1 MRVAR
6 SALAVLLAA
15 PLVLLVPPAAVGAA
29 ELLTTA
35 ACVALTGATVP
46 AGEGE
51 TAQVLAA
58 VEVPDDGTAPLHCR
72 LTVLVGSR
80 VTMDLRAPY
89 TGWEQRYAQV
99 GGGGFCGTVP
109 TATGGFEPYLARGT
123 AVASDDTGHVSSP
136 FNADWALGNP
146 RSQVDWAHLS
156 EHLVREA
163 SHALLAELYGAAPA
177 TSYFLGCS
185 TGGRQALMS
194 AQRYPDDFDGIVA
207 GAPANRQSYLAVLSQ
222 GYRERVNHDEAGL
235 LVLRAPDAALA
246 AAAVLERCDGLDG
259 LADGVLGDPRQCPF
273 DPVELLCREGQ
284 TTDCLDAA
292 KVDVLR
298 RWYDDPRD
306 SAGTSMY
313 PGGIPRG
320 SEGGLDLTNIGGDGP
335 VYSFG
340 GMFADQVLRYLAFE
354 QDPPPTY
361 SLEDFDFDTDRD
373 LLRPQAEALYNADD
387 PDMSAFRDS
396 GGKLLLW
403 HGFADPLITPL
414 ATIEYY
420 EDGIAAMGGL
430 DAVQEW
436 YRMFLPP
443 GVYHCSGGPG
453 PDGLDWFAAIV
464 DWVEGGTA
472 PASVLATGVGVTRP
486 VFPYP
491 LTARY
496 SGGDPAQ
503 AGSFTAVASPRGRT
517 VAAASAPSPTPA
529 PTGTPPAPAAGVPQP
544 AAGPASGAPS
554 RPVLAATGGAAAPVL
569 LAAALVGAGLLLLRR
584 RRAPLT

>member
-1 MRVAR
+1 VRAAR
-6 SALAVLLAA
+6 TFLTALLVA
-15 PLVLLVPPAAVGAA
+15 PLVVLVPGGPAGAA
-29 ELLTTA
+29 EPLTTA
-35 ACVALTGATVP
+35 DCVAMTAATVD

-51 TAQVLAA
+51 PAQVLAA
-58 VEVPDDGTAPLHCR
+58 VEVAEDAAPRHCR
-72 LTVLVGSR
+72 LTVRVGGR
-80 VTMDLRAPY
+80 ITMDLRTPFE
-89 TGWEQRYAQV
+89 GWEQRYAQV

-109 TATGGFEPYLARGT
+109 TATGGFEPYLASGT

-146 RSQVDWAHLS
+146 QSQVDWAYLS
-156 EHLVREA
+156 EHLVRGA
-163 SHALLAELYGAAPA
+163 SHALLTQLYGSAPSA
-177 TSYFLGCS
+177 SYFLGCS

-235 LVLRAPDAALA
+235 LVLRQPDAALA
-246 AAAVLERCDGLDG
+246 ASAVLERCDGLDG
-259 LADGVLGDPRQCPF
+259 LEDGVLGDPRRCPF
-273 DPVELLCREGQ
+273 DPAELLCQQGQ
-284 TTDCLDAA
+284 SEDCLDEA
-292 KVDVLR
+292 KVQVLR

-320 SEGGLDLTNIGGDGP
+320 SEGGLNLTNIGGDGRA
-335 VYSFG
+335 YSFG
-340 GMFADQVLRYLAFE
+340 GMFADQVLRYLAFPE
-354 QDPPPTY
+354 DPPPTY
-361 SLEDFDFDTDRD
+361 SLEDFDFDTDRE
-373 LLRPQAEALYNADD
+373 LLRPQAEQLYNADD

-414 ATIEYY
+414 ATIQYY
-420 EDGIAAMGGL
+420 EDGVAAMGGL

-453 PDGLDWFAAIV
+453 PDGFDWLAAIV
-464 DWVEGGTA
+464 AWVEDGTA
-472 PASVLATGVGVTRP
+472 PASVLATGDGVTRP

-491 LTARY
+491 LTASY
-496 SGGDPAQ
+496 SGGDPAL
-503 AGSFTAVASPRGRT
+503 AASFTAVPSPRGRT
-517 VAAASAPSPTPA
+517 TGSGVRPSPAAAPGGPTTDPPRPA
-529 PTGTPPAPAAGVPQP
+529 
-544 AAGPASGAPS
+544 GAHGS
-554 RPVLAATGGAAAPVL
+554 RPPLAATGGTSATVAAATL
-569 LAAALVGAGLLLLRR
+569 LLLSGLLLACRR
-584 RRAPLT
+584 DRTA

>member
-1 MRVAR
+1 VRAAR
-6 SALAVLLAA
+6 AFLSALLVALLVA
-15 PLVLLVPPAAVGAA
+15 PLVVLVPTGAAGAA
-29 ELLTTA
+29 EPLSTA
-35 ACVALTGATVP
+35 DCVAMTGTTVD
-46 AGEGE
+46 AGEDAS
-51 TAQVLAA
+51 AQVLAA
-58 VEVPDDGTAPLHCR
+58 VEVAEGAASQHCR
-72 LTVLVGSR
+72 LTVRVGGR
-80 VTMDLRAPY
+80 ITMDLRAPFE
-89 TGWEQRYAQV
+89 GWEQRYAQV

-146 RSQVDWAHLS
+146 QSQVDWAHLS
-156 EHLVREA
+156 EHLVRGA
-163 SHALLAELYGAAPA
+163 SHALLADLYGSAPA

-222 GYRERVNHDEAGL
+222 GYRERVNHDAAGL
-235 LVLRAPDAALA
+235 LVLREPDAALA
-246 AAAVLERCDGLDG
+246 ASAVLERCDGLDG
-259 LADGVLGDPRQCPF
+259 LEDGVLGDPRQCPL
-273 DPVELLCREGQ
+273 DPAELLCEQGQSEG
-284 TTDCLDAA
+284 CLDAA
-292 KVDVLR
+292 KVEVLR

-320 SEGGLDLTNIGGDGP
+320 SEAGLNLTNIGGDGRA
-335 VYSFG
+335 YSFG
-340 GMFADQVLRYLAFE
+340 GMFADQVLRYLAFP

-361 SLEDFDFDTDRD
+361 SLEDFDFDTDRE

-414 ATIEYY
+414 ATIQYY
-420 EDGIAAMGGL
+420 EDGVAAMGGL
-430 DAVQEW
+430 DDVQQW

-464 DWVEGGTA
+464 AWVEDGVPT
-472 PASVLATGVGVTRP
+472 ASVLATGNGVTRP

-496 SGGDPAQ
+496 SGGDPAL
-503 AGSFTAVASPRGRT
+503 ASSFAAVPAPRGRT
-517 VAAASAPSPTPA
+517 TGSVRPFPPGAPASQSTAPPAAPPAAAP
-529 PTGTPPAPAAGVPQP
+529 GRGAAL
-544 AAGPASGAPS
+544 
-554 RPVLAATGGAAAPVL
+554 PVTGGAAAPVGVATVL
-569 LAAALVGAGLLLLRR
+569 LMSALLLTRR
-584 RRAPLT
+584 RGRSA